1 MLEDVLESYIRR
13 LGVGIVNIVNI
24 FRPQLVILGG
34 EISPWGERFLEPLHR
49 MMEEGC
55 FGREKGWIPE
65 IEMAALGCQAGMI
78 GAASLL

>member
-1 MLEDVLESYIRR
+1 M
-13 LGVGIVNIVNI
+13 
-24 FRPQLVILGG
+24 ILGG
-34 EISPWGERFLEPLHR
+34 EISPWGERLLAPLHR

-65 IEMAALGCQAGMI
+65 IEMAALGCRAGMI